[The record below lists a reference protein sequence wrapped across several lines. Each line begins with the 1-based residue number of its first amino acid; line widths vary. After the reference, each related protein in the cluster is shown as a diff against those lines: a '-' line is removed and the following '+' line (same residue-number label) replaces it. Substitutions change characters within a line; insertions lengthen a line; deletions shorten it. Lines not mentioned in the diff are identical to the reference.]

1 MGLNPTLTMIEIYS
15 DQATLYLW
23 LYSIF
28 SIFILINV
36 MHYQF
41 SPVSMVV
48 DPPLPATLHHMG
60 PPPHASSTWS
70 WHPLALRPMGPS
82 PATWTSP
89 PCRSLD
95 QSRQT
100 ICTPDRDLSI
110 SVSQFDSDRP
120 STSSI
125 LRMACCCAPGAIHDK
140 WCMIELQSPML
151 GVDAFSFRC
160 ALHRPGCNGGS
171 WSV

>member
-41 SPVSMVV
+41 SPVNMVV

-60 PPPHASSTWS
+60 PPPHASSTWA

-95 QSRQT
+95 QSRHLT
-100 ICTPDRDLSI
+100 GTSA
-110 SVSQFDSDRP
+110 SVSHNLIPTDHLHQAFYVWLAAVLQGRFT
-120 STSSI
+120 TS
-125 LRMACCCAPGAIHDK
+125 
-140 WCMIELQSPML
+140 
-151 GVDAFSFRC
+151 GV
-160 ALHRPGCNGGS
+160 
-171 WSV
+171 